1 MATDVPAL
9 LGLDTRSGGGG
20 RISGLGYLNLDL
32 SIKKRLVVYEKVS
45 MEFSGVFTNFMN
57 HLDFANPSFSLQSTS
72 NWGTTKT
79 QGNNPRQI
87 QMGVRASF

>member
-1 MATDVPAL
+1 
-9 LGLDTRSGGGG
+9 
-20 RISGLGYLNLDL
+20 L
-32 SIKKRLVVYEKVS
+32 SVKKRLVVYEKVS
-45 MEFSGVFTNFMN
+45 MEFSGVISNVMN
-57 HLDFANPSFSLQSTS
+57 HLDFSNPSMSLQSVS